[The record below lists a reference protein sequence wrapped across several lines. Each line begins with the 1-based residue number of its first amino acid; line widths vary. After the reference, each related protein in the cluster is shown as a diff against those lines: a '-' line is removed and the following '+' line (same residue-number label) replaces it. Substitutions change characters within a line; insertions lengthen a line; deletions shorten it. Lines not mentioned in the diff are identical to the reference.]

1 MQFSRCLRVL
11 TQAGTTPFRWL
22 SCEVPPVPIPNTEVK
37 LTYTDNTWLA
47 TAREDRQPPGP
58 QESLQSSGSFFLPCL
73 PFYRKSDSGN
83 RGTSICDDKM
93 FRLLLF
99 FVRLIGIISL
109 YKILHRKKFFCY
121 WRGLDNYAA
130 IGHAQ
135 TDEQIREQTGRA
147 CSVVLRNL
155 NRIAKTHRTG
165 TFPLFG
171 AFLLE

>member
-1 MQFSRCLRVL
+1 
-11 TQAGTTPFRWL
+11 
-22 SCEVPPVPIPNTEVK
+22 
-37 LTYTDNTWLA
+37 
-47 TAREDRQPPGP
+47 
-58 QESLQSSGSFFLPCL
+58 
-73 PFYRKSDSGN
+73 
-83 RGTSICDDKM
+83 M

-109 YKILHRKKFFCY
+109 YKILRRKKFFCY

-147 CSVVLRNL
+147 CSVVLRNP

>member
-1 MQFSRCLRVL
+1 MRSHLF
-11 TQAGTTPFRWL
+11 PFRTQKL
-22 SCEVPPVPIPNTEVK
+22 SSHTPTI
-37 LTYTDNTWLA
+37 LGWQ
-47 TAREDRQPPGP
+47 RPGKI
-58 QESLQSSGSFFLPCL
+58 GSRRDPKSHSNRVALFFLPCL
-73 PFYRKSDSGN
+73 PFYRKNDSGN
-83 RGTSICDDKM
+83 RGTSICNDKM

-109 YKILHRKKFFCY
+109 YKILRRKKFFCY